1 MPMRYGMLAA
11 AQCLT
16 YEKKPMRTR
25 LVTINTDTVPIDG
38 AFHEPDGT
46 AKGAALYFHGNTM
59 NFYTGAARFLAPA
72 LTKLGLAHLAF
83 NRRGHDILTTRAS
96 RAPEGGAFQTIGES
110 IADNRYAAQWLA
122 ECGFANPV
130 IIGHSNGGMLSTRHV
145 ADHSGTPAL
154 VLLSAGRGGARQD
167 TSGGNEKLF
176 AAGKLDELT
185 QKARD
190 LVAAGKGRELMF
202 MPGWWYV
209 ISAES
214 FLDRIVA
221 VPDTIALAPKIKCPV
236 LAIRGDK
243 EERDRYPAE
252 EFAAACGGPC
262 EVNVV
267 ANCDHF
273 YIDREAHVAA
283 LVSAWLAKTVKL

>member
-1 MPMRYGMLAA
+1 M
-11 AQCLT
+11 
-16 YEKKPMRTR
+16 KTR
-25 LVTINTDTVPIDG
+25 LVTIPTDTIPIDG
-38 AFHEPDGT
+38 ALHEPDT
-46 AKGAALYFHGNTM
+46 PAKGAALYFHGNTM

-72 LTKLGLAHLAF
+72 LTDLGLAFLAF

-96 RAPEGGAFQTIGES
+96 RAAEGGAFQTIGES
-110 IADNRYAAQWLA
+110 IADNRFAALWLA
-122 ECGFANPV
+122 GQGYANPV

-145 ADHSGTPAL
+145 ADHPHTPAL
-154 VLLSAGRGGARQD
+154 VLLSAGRGGVRQD
-167 TSGGNEKLF
+167 TSGGSENLF
-176 AAGKLDELT
+176 AMGKLDELT

-214 FLDRIVA
+214 FLDRIVN
-221 VPDTIALAPKIKCPV
+221 VPDTIALAPQIQCPV

-243 EERDRYPAE
+243 EDRDRYPAE
-252 EFAAACGGPC
+252 EFQAACGGPC
-262 EVNVV
+262 EVNIV

-273 YIDREAHVAA
+273 YNDREAHVAGI
-283 LVSAWLAKTVKL
+283 VGAWLATTLQL

>member
-1 MPMRYGMLAA
+1 MKT
-11 AQCLT
+11 Q
-16 YEKKPMRTR
+16 
-25 LVTINTDTVPIDG
+25 LVTIPTDGIPLDG
-38 AFHEPDGT
+38 ALHEPDGV

-72 LTKLGLAHLAF
+72 LTQLGLAFLAF

-96 RAPEGGAFQTIGES
+96 RAAEGGAFQTIAES
-110 IADNRYAAQWLA
+110 IADNRHAAQWLA
-122 ECGFANPV
+122 QRGYARPV

-145 ADHSGTPAL
+145 ADHPQTPAL
-154 VLLSAGRGGARQD
+154 VLLSAGRGGTRQD

-176 AAGKLDELT
+176 AVDRLDELT
-185 QKARD
+185 RQAQA
-190 LVAAGKGRELMF
+190 LVAAGRGRELMF

-221 VPDTIALAPKIKCPV
+221 VPDTLALAPQITCPV
-236 LAIRGDK
+236 LAIRGDQ
-243 EERDRYPAE
+243 EERARYPAE

-262 EVNVV
+262 EVSIV

-273 YIDREAHVAA
+273 YNGRETEVAG
-283 LVSAWLAKTVKL
+283 LVSAWLAKTLSL

>member
-1 MPMRYGMLAA
+1 MRPENSGTMKT
-11 AQCLT
+11 Q
-16 YEKKPMRTR
+16 
-25 LVTINTDTVPIDG
+25 LVTIQTDNIPIDG
-38 AFHEPDGT
+38 ALHEPDGEI
-46 AKGAALYFHGNTM
+46 KGAVLYFHGNTM
-59 NFYTGAARFLAPA
+59 NFYSGAARFLPPA
-72 LTKLGLAHLAF
+72 LTKLGLAVLAF
-83 NRRGHDILTTRAS
+83 NRRGHDILTTRNS

-110 IADNRYAAQWLA
+110 IADNRFAAQWLA
-122 ECGFANPV
+122 ARGFPSPI
-130 IIGHSNGGMLSTRHV
+130 IIGHSNGGMLATRHG
-145 ADHSGTPAL
+145 ADHPNTPAL

-176 AAGKLDELT
+176 AVGKLDELT

-221 VPDTIALAPKIKCPV
+221 VPDTVALAPQIKCPV
-236 LAIRGDK
+236 LAIRGDQ

-262 EVNVV
+262 EVNIV

-273 YIDREAHVAA
+273 YNDREDHVAGI
-283 LVSAWLAKTVKL
+283 VSAWLMKTLKL

>member
-1 MPMRYGMLAA
+1 MKT
-11 AQCLT
+11 Q
-16 YEKKPMRTR
+16 
-25 LVTINTDTVPIDG
+25 LVSIQTDTIPIDG

-46 AKGAALYFHGNTM
+46 AKGAALYCHGNTM
-59 NFYTGAARFLAPA
+59 NFYTGAARFLPPA
-72 LTKLGLAHLAF
+72 LTKLGIAVLAF
-83 NRRGHDILTTRAS
+83 NRRGHDILTTRNS

-110 IADNRYAAQWLA
+110 IADNRFAAKWLA
-122 ECGFANPV
+122 ARGFANPV

-145 ADHSGTPAL
+145 ADHPDTPAL
-154 VLLSAGRGGARQD
+154 VLLSAGRGGTRQD

-176 AAGKLDELT
+176 AVGKLDELT

-221 VPDTIALAPKIKCPV
+221 VPDTIALAPQIKCPV
-236 LAIRGDK
+236 LAIRGDQ

-262 EVNVV
+262 EVNIV

-273 YIDREAHVAA
+273 YNGREDHVAGV
-283 LVSAWLAKTVKL
+283 VSGWLAKTLRL

>member
-1 MPMRYGMLAA
+1 MRPENSGPMKT
-11 AQCLT
+11 Q
-16 YEKKPMRTR
+16 
-25 LVTINTDTVPIDG
+25 LVTIQTDNIPIDG
-38 AFHEPDGT
+38 ALHEPDGEI
-46 AKGAALYFHGNTM
+46 KGAALYFHGNTM
-59 NFYTGAARFLAPA
+59 NFYSGAARFLPPA
-72 LTKLGLAHLAF
+72 LTKLGLAVLAF
-83 NRRGHDILTTRAS
+83 NRRGHDILTTRNS

-110 IADNRYAAQWLA
+110 IADNRFAAQWLA
-122 ECGFANPV
+122 ARGFPSPI
-130 IIGHSNGGMLSTRHV
+130 IIGHSNGGMLATRHG
-145 ADHSGTPAL
+145 ADHPNTPAL

-176 AAGKLDELT
+176 AVGKLDELT

-221 VPDTIALAPKIKCPV
+221 VPDTVALAPQIKCPV
-236 LAIRGDK
+236 LAIRGDQ

-262 EVNVV
+262 EVNIV

-273 YIDREAHVAA
+273 YNDREDHVAGI
-283 LVSAWLAKTVKL
+283 VSAWLMKTLKL